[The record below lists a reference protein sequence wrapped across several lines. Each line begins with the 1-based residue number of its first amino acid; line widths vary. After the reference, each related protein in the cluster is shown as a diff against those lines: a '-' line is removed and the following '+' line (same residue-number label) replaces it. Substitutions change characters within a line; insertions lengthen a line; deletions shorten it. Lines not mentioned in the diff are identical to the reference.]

1 MSKKVDD
8 AALDALLDEL
18 DASSDEEENEEAAAA
33 VMGRS
38 IEATASEANTNEL
51 VKKMEEE
58 MMALLLDDADHD
70 EKEQKPFHR
79 GNGVDRDENDGGM
92 STKAGEKGEH
102 SASRNSNE
110 KDTNA
115 ADQGLDNN
123 NNNNVNVND
132 QMENAISNLLNGLS
146 SGDSTLPNDMPDM
159 AGISEMGEDIM
170 EQMMNEFVSTIGKK
184 DDFDGMIDGMMKQM
198 LSKELMYEP
207 MKNVC
212 EKFPAWLANAK
223 KTLPEEEYIRYGKQV
238 SEYVSFVVVSML
250 FTLFKNTNVSYQ
262 FQFLCLSLL

>member
-1 MSKKVDD
+1 MSKEVDD

-18 DASSDEEENEEAAAA
+18 DASSDEEENEEEAAAA

-38 IEATASEANTNEL
+38 IETTASEANTNEL

-70 EKEQKPFHR
+70 EKEQKPLHR
-79 GNGVDRDENDGGM
+79 VNGVNRDENDGGM
-92 STKAGEKGEH
+92 ATRTDEKPEH
-102 SASRNSNE
+102 SASRSSNE
-110 KDTNA
+110 KDINA
-115 ADQGLDNN
+115 ADQGSDNN
-123 NNNNVNVND
+123 NNVND

-184 DDFDGMIDGMMKQM
+184 DDFDSMIDGMMKQM

-212 EKFPAWLANAK
+212 EKFPAWLATAK

-238 SEYVSFVVVSML
+238 SECVSFVAASMS
-250 FTLFKNTNVSYQ
+250 FTLF
-262 FQFLCLSLL
+262 